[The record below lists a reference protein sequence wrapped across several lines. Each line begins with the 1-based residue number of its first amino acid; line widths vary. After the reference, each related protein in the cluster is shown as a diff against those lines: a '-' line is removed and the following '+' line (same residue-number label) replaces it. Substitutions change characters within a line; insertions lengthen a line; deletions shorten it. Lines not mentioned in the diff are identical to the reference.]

1 MGATAMTELRTELT
15 SDDLERMSLELRNWG
30 RWGPEDER
38 GALNLITDAK
48 RADAASLVRE
58 GVTVSC
64 AQPLPVAP
72 APDNPTPVQH
82 HMVSG
87 GDAADPKSRF
97 GIARDYFAIA
107 PHGMATTHLDALC
120 HIFVEGKMYNGYDK
134 AEVRTDGAQRNS
146 IMSGSDGIVSRAC
159 CSTSPGCAA
168 STGSSPAIRS
178 PSRNWARPRRARV
191 STSRRV
197 TSSSSQPG
205 ATRAG
210 RAGRGWG
217 GGGPRRGWRGSTP
230 TACLGARAGR
240 GRARRR
246 RR

>member
-178 PSRNWARPRRARV
+178 PSRNWA
-191 STSRRV
+191 SRGA
-197 TSSSSQPG
+197 PG
-205 ATRAG
+205 C
-210 RAGRGWG
+210 
-217 GGGPRRGWRGSTP
+217 PRRGG
-230 TACLGARAGR
+230 
-240 GRARRR
+240 
-246 RR
+246 